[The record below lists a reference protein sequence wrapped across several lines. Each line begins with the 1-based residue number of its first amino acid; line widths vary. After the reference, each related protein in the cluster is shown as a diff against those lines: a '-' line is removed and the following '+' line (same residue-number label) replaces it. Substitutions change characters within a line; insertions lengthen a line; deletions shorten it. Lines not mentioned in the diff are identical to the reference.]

1 MTSILKSCLVP
12 NCSSTMDTTVGMP
25 TGRGGRAFDDMKAHV
40 QKNVSFDLS
49 KNTFADDYTEYTYES
64 TVYNSDSISSES
76 SFGSYDC
83 GAMMYSTAAHVV
95 ATTTTAAAKI
105 ETQPPVMTRARTA
118 PVKSV
123 ETSDLDMIQSCNS
136 MRDRFESASTHKRFG
151 ISPSSPPLDDPP
163 LDENVEMK
171 YATFQNGNK
180 KRSFLSKREIAK
192 RTLQTLKFQN
202 KKKSSTSTA
211 TTAATKQDPP
221 SAKVSSSQ
229 KIEKEEP
236 KMNKAQKRNALAKQ
250 ILARRKLI
258 AVKSSSSQE
267 GETQVVK
274 EQSPSP
280 SGKLEP

>member
-1 MTSILKSCLVP
+1 
-12 NCSSTMDTTVGMP
+12 
-25 TGRGGRAFDDMKAHV
+25 
-40 QKNVSFDLS
+40 
-49 KNTFADDYTEYTYES
+49 
-64 TVYNSDSISSES
+64 
-76 SFGSYDC
+76 
-83 GAMMYSTAAHVV
+83 MYSTAAHVV

-180 KRSFLSKREIAK
+180 KRSFLSKRDIAK

-211 TTAATKQDPP
+211 KQDPP
-221 SAKVSSSQ
+221 SANVSSSQ